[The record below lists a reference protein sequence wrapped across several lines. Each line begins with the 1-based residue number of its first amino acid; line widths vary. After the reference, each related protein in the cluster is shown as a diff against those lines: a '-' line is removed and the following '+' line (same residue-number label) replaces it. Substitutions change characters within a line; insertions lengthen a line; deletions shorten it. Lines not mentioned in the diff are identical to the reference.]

1 MSNDINW
8 NIVRC
13 EFCEQ
18 MVPVASELQHI
29 LACVR
34 KQNAAADRR
43 HKYPLL
49 QAKYEEEC
57 RVKTDQLRKDLAEVE
72 ARVAIRQHRSTDYF
86 DYENKLLT
94 QPEEEDVKP
103 SKPVNGKK
111 SPLQKSPPRKKT
123 RKASAAVADD
133 VTPVT

>member
-94 QPEEEDVKP
+94 QPEEDVKP
-103 SKPVNGKK
+103 SKHVNGKK